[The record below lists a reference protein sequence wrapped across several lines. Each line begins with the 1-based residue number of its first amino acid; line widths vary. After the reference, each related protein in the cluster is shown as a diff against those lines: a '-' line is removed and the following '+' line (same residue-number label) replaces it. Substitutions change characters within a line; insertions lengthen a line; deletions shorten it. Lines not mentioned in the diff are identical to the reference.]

1 MRIHQYKTTSVSVP
15 RACSGSSDHP
25 SLQIWLGGT
34 ALCDIIIAAS
44 MLYYLHKTKTS
55 FKRTATLLSRVVS
68 VTVETGLI
76 CATFAILALVFFV
89 TFKEITY
96 HLTPSI
102 TLSKLYSNSLLA
114 VCHLSNSTYIISSLT
129 ANWSTSVGDIIT
141 HQVQLVDQELF
152 TESNDHIQRE

>member
-1 MRIHQYKTTSVSVP
+1 
-15 RACSGSSDHP
+15 
-25 SLQIWLGGT
+25 
-34 ALCDIIIAAS
+34 
-44 MLYYLHKTKTS
+44 MLYYLHKAKTS
-55 FKRTATLLSRVVS
+55 FKRTAALLSRVVS

-114 VCHLSNSTYIISSLT
+114 VRTLPY
-129 ANWSTSVGDIIT
+129 
-141 HQVQLVDQELF
+141 
-152 TESNDHIQRE
+152 